1 MKAIH
6 DYIAKD
12 NPDAAIR
19 LLDRFDMRLSMLRE
33 HPGIGKKR
41 EELQPGV
48 RCVVEGNYLIVYRL
62 ADDDTVEVAR
72 VVHTKRNIRK
82 LLGRR

>member
-1 MKAIH
+1 
-6 DYIAKD
+6 
-12 NPDAAIR
+12 
-19 LLDRFDMRLSMLRE
+19 MLRE